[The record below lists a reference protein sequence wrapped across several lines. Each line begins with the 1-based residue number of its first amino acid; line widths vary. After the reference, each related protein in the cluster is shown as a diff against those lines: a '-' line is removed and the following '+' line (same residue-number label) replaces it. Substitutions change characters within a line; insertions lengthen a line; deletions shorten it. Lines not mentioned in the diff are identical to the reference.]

1 MMVLDEQLLGRG
13 LEQSIA
19 TWYPGAVA
27 FILET
32 NVACYWR
39 NAEKTTQ
46 IITQQ

>member
-1 MMVLDEQLLGRG
+1 MIVLDEQLLGRG

-19 TWYPGAVA
+19 TCFPGAVA

-32 NVACYWR
+32 NVYCYLQ